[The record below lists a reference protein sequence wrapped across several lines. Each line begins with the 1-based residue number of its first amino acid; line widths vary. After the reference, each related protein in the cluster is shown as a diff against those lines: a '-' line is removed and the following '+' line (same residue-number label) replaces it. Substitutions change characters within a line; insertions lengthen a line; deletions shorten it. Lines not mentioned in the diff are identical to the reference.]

1 MTDNTDNLSDA
12 GREILLAGRAQLS
25 VAMPYLSGPLCALV
39 PLPGDDVTTSAAT
52 DGENLCYNAA
62 FLASG
67 FMKSERFSPRLTWP
81 SAGDGM
87 RPSGIW
93 PAMPPSRA
101 SSTPCPMPALPSVRL
116 RRSSF
121 S

>member
-1 MTDNTDNLSDA
+1 MTDNTDNLSAA
-12 GREILLAGRAQLS
+12 GREILLAGRAQLG
-25 VAMPYLSGPLCALV
+25 VAMPYLSGPLCALI
-39 PLPGDDVTTSAAT
+39 PMPGDDVTTSAAT

-67 FMKSERFSPRLTWP
+67 FMKSERFSPRLNLQ
-81 SAGDGM
+81 
-87 RPSGIW
+87 
-93 PAMPPSRA
+93 PPSRA